1 MGIVAVSRRAQ
12 GFTVVELVIV
22 LAIAGIII
30 AMTIPAVQEYIEKS
44 RRTQAILDIK
54 EMSEKIRSTDKSTG
68 VLPNALADVGFG
80 GKTDPWGN
88 AYQYYNLRA
97 GTGNGVARKD
107 KRLAP
112 LNSDFDLYSIGPD
125 GLTQASLGHA
135 SSRDDVVR
143 ARDGAF
149 IGTAQEFDP

>member
-1 MGIVAVSRRAQ
+1 MGRRAG

-22 LAIAGIII
+22 LAIAGILVAI
-30 AMTIPAVQEYIEKS
+30 AFPAVQEYIEKS

-54 EMSEKIRSTDKSTG
+54 EMSEAIRASDKTSG
-68 VLPNALADVGFG
+68 ALPASLAAAGYAN
-80 GKTDPWGN
+80 KTDPWGN
-88 AYQYYNLRA
+88 AYQYFNLRDSV
-97 GTGNGVARKD
+97 GNGVARKD
-107 KRLAP
+107 KKLAP

-125 GLTQASLGHA
+125 GLTQASLGNA
-135 SSRDDVVR
+135 NSRDDIVR

>member
-1 MGIVAVSRRAQ
+1 MRARVT

-22 LAIAGIII
+22 LAIGGILI
-30 AMTIPAVQEYIEKS
+30 AITLPMVQEYIEKS
-44 RRTQAILDIK
+44 RRTQAILDLK
-54 EMSEKIRSTDKSTG
+54 EMSEAIRAIDKSTG
-68 VLPNALADVGFG
+68 ALPASLTAAGYAN
-80 GKTDPWGN
+80 KTDPWGN
-88 AYQYYNLRA
+88 AYQYYDLRD
-97 GTGNGVARKD
+97 GVGNGVARKD

-135 SSRDDVVR
+135 WSRDDIVR

-149 IGTAQEFDP
+149 IGTAEEFDP

>member
-1 MGIVAVSRRAQ
+1 MPRRSR
-12 GFTVVELVIV
+12 GFTAVELVIV
-22 LAIAGIII
+22 LSIAALII
-30 AMTIPAVQEYIEKS
+30 AMTIPAVQEYVEKS
-44 RRTQAILDIK
+44 RRAQAVIDLK

-68 VLPNALADVGFG
+68 VLPNTLADAGYG

-97 GTGNGVARKD
+97 ATGNGVARKD

-135 SSRDDVVR
+135 WSRDDIVR